1 MTIGEQFE
9 AHFREIFHVENVR
22 VHYARK
28 VDYKT
33 PNEMERMPKTKR
45 QIVGAP
51 REGTLRF
58 KIAEQLKA
66 APEGLTTHELRTAC
80 GVKSNVMAGML
91 WTMDQEYR
99 EIEPCGFRKSGPKTA
114 RVYRWIAK

>member
-9 AHFREIFHVENVR
+9 AHFREIFHVESVR
-22 VHYARK
+22 VHHARK

-45 QIVGAP
+45 QVVGAP
-51 REGTLRF
+51 RPGTLRF
-58 KIAEQLKA
+58 KIAALMKA
-66 APEGLTTHELRTAC
+66 APEGLTVPELRVKC
-80 GVKSNVMAGML
+80 GVTSSVLSGML
-91 WTMDQEYR
+91 WTMSEEYR
-99 EIEPCGFRKSGPKTA
+99 EIEPIGHRVVGPKTC